1 MTMKKVMVALVLFF
15 SMTLTADAQKKY
27 SFDNLKGSWR
37 NSNGAGLDIVDSN
50 TIYIVYGEQKK
61 IVNRCKVDFSKSPVW
76 LDMAVKDANHV
87 VTLKSLLLFV
97 NEDLIQ
103 WQVFD
108 SETRPAY
115 FSTDKGDMLFLKRV
129 AELIN

>member
-1 MTMKKVMVALVLFF
+1 
-15 SMTLTADAQKKY
+15 
-27 SFDNLKGSWR
+27 
-37 NSNGAGLDIVDSN
+37 
-50 TIYIVYGEQKK
+50 
-61 IVNRCKVDFSKSPVW
+61 
-76 LDMAVKDANHV
+76 MAVKDASHV